1 MRKILLVG
9 LFLGIIA
16 VIVDSCTT
24 LHSGNYSSGV
34 VVSEGTYSY
43 KRKVVFETHYA
54 YALGFGGNH
63 EGFLMDRL
71 KEELYARAELADEEE
86 LINITVSNNAK
97 FFLVFGRVKVR
108 ITGDV
113 IEWGSDKFESRNNSK
128 EFQSSLESLKR
139 IQSPKKQLSHL
150 HEVNSNKDNLEF
162 IPFENGDYPQIGEV
176 VFYPY
181 KKVLATVVSTTFN
194 KYKINY
200 FKGDGSQDDL
210 KAVWLYKN
218 QIQKIT
224 EKNSFKIKE

>member
-16 VIVDSCTT
+16 VFVNSCTT

-54 YALGFGGNH
+54 YAFGFGGNH

-71 KEELYARAELADEEE
+71 KEELYDRAELADGEE
-86 LINITVSNNAK
+86 LINISVSNNAK

-113 IEWGSDKFESRNNSK
+113 IEWGTDKFVSRNNSD
-128 EFQSSLESLKR
+128 EFQNSLESLKR
-139 IQSPKKQLSHL
+139 AGSPTKQKKHLAEYLSRKEEL
-150 HEVNSNKDNLEF
+150 SFVA
-162 IPFENGDYPQIGEV
+162 FEKGDYPQIGDA
-176 VFYPY
+176 VFYPQRD
-181 KKVLATVVSTTFN
+181 VLATVVGTTFH
-194 KYKINY
+194 KYKISFFTTSSTDN
-200 FKGDGSQDDL
+200 KI
-210 KAVWLYKN
+210 AWVYKN

-224 EKNSFKIKE
+224 EKHSFKIKE